1 MPLLICC
8 EPIHVSAVFW
18 LLFTHHYPARCFGMN
33 MPKSRDIHA
42 KIPLPEAILLNFGIV
57 SVKILNRYY
66 DKIRLQNGRNR
77 RKRWKI
83 RKSLIYF
90 GKGKNGR

>member
-1 MPLLICC
+1 
-8 EPIHVSAVFW
+8 
-18 LLFTHHYPARCFGMN
+18 MN

-66 DKIRLQNGRNR
+66 DKIRLQEIILVIGQAG
-77 RKRWKI
+77 
-83 RKSLIYF
+83 
-90 GKGKNGR
+90 GKGGRYTNH

>member
-1 MPLLICC
+1 
-8 EPIHVSAVFW
+8 
-18 LLFTHHYPARCFGMN
+18 MN

-66 DKIRLQNGRNR
+66 DKIRLQEIILVIGQAG
-77 RKRWKI
+77 
-83 RKSLIYF
+83 
-90 GKGKNGR
+90 GKGGRYANH